1 MFTIARSAYLILIK
15 FPRQSVLRFPRV
27 LGTSCALPT
36 VVRGDEARR
45 IAANIAKLPE
55 LHAKLD
61 AEVALC
67 SNGQWSRCGAKVTQ
81 PR

>member
-1 MFTIARSAYLILIK
+1 VFIA
-15 FPRQSVLRFPRV
+15 
-27 LGTSCALPT
+27 
-36 VVRGDEARR
+36 ARR
-45 IAANIAKLPE
+45 IAVNIAKLSE